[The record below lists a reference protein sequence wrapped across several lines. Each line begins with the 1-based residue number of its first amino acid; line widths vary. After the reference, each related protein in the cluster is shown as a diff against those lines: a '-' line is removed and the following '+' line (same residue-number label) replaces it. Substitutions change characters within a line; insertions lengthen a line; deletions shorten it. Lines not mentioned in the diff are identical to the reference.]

1 MRRPAAA
8 LLLGAALAFGLPGP
22 ASGTAY
28 DAPAAP
34 APPAPG
40 ITVALD
46 RTALDTRIGQTFTFT
61 STVRNDGDETLTGL
75 VAHLNVLGLDP
86 SVYVDPED
94 WSSERTQFLDPL
106 PGQDRDELSWE
117 VQAVSPGALAL
128 YVTVTAKQG
137 SADVTTSKALRLSVT
152 QARKL
157 NATDAAPL
165 VLGMPAGVVLLTGL
179 AALRRRRL
187 R

>member
-1 MRRPAAA
+1 MTRTA
-8 LLLGAALAFGLPGP
+8 LEATGLRKSYGAVVA
-22 ASGTAY
+22 
-28 DAPAAP
+28 
-34 APPAPG
+34 
-40 ITVALD
+40 VALD